1 MTNKD
6 KVLRCFPTTL
16 ALFITLLGL
25 NFTLAAQESSPAQ
38 STQAPPAAGQE
49 FEGTV
54 KIGLGKYFYLP
65 SAKGFDI
72 VVQGSIEGQDASY
85 LTGKEVRVRGE
96 LLEGEPSVL
105 VANTIE
111 LKEGPQYRT
120 IFTRTE
126 PVTIEDHIDV
136 AERAQFQVLTIKS
149 YDRNKDWEGKGKVKI
164 YGKLDKTEVGG
175 SEKYRIIVS
184 DEKGK
189 EVGKIIVDS
198 ATNYAIYYLKKLRL
212 FDKFWFYIDVK
223 DTVDF
228 RTRRKTRELFH
239 ADLLFAGL
247 Y

>member
-1 MTNKD
+1 MTNRD

-16 ALFITLLGL
+16 ALLVALLSMNL
-25 NFTLAAQESSPAQ
+25 VLVAQESAEQ

-72 VVQGSIEGQDASY
+72 VVQGSIEGQDASF

-96 LLEGEPSVL
+96 LFGGESSVL

-111 LKEGPQYRT
+111 LKEGTQYRT

-126 PVTIEDHIDV
+126 PVTMEDHLDL
-136 AERAQFQVLTIKS
+136 AKRAQFPVLTIKG
-149 YDRNKDWEGKGKVKI
+149 YDKNKDWEGKGKVKI
-164 YGKLDKTEVGG
+164 YGKIDKTEVGG
-175 SEKYRIIVS
+175 SEKYNIIVY

-189 EVGKIIVDS
+189 EIGKILVDS
-198 ATNYAIYYLKKLRL
+198 VSDYARYYIKKLRL
-212 FDKFWFYIDVK
+212 FDRFWCYIEVK
-223 DTVDF
+223 DTVDW

-247 Y
+247 F